1 MGFQYWTDRVCLVGN
16 FTVVTVVYN
25 FLPLRKKLKKFSW
38 IHRITFFLFLF
49 LFFIIYHLFRR
60 KSWHRN
66 VLPAWCHRCISLFQ
80 APERRHPT
88 HSHRSSAQ
96 RHLVLLLVSLATGKD
111 FCRRQKPSAAAVLGD
126 MAQNQI
132 RWLMDF
138 FLNIVHLNVFLK
150 LVHFCTISVK
160 SAMASGVPFG
170 VNVH

>member
-1 MGFQYWTDRVCLVGN
+1 MGFQYWTDIVCLTGN
-16 FTVVTVVYN
+16 FTVFRVVYN
-25 FLPLRKKLKKFSW
+25 LLPLRKKLKNFSW
-38 IHRITFFLFLF
+38 IHRITFFQ
-49 LFFIIYHLFRR
+49 IYHLFRK

-96 RHLVLLLVSLATGKD
+96 RHLVLLLVSLAAGKD

-132 RWLMDF
+132 LWFMDF
-138 FLNIVHLNVFLK
+138 FKTFFIWMVFFFFFKIGTFL
-150 LVHFCTISVK
+150 HNFSEISNGLR
-160 SAMASGVPFG
+160 SSFWG
-170 VNVH
+170 